1 MEQVENFKENED
13 VDYNEVK
20 TTYTPIINMYPP
32 TEEGS
37 EMMMA
42 AEKNNK
48 YGSTSVDQPNKKRE

>member
-1 MEQVENFKENED
+1 MKSKKSVVLEQ
-13 VDYNEVK
+13 
-20 TTYTPIINMYPP
+20 YPP